1 MRQWHR
7 WGFPRASTTCYS
19 GNGVKIKPRNP
30 AIPGPLYR
38 IQWRGRVRLIS
49 IRERNTMKRVT
60 MILAVAA
67 LFIIS
72 ARGQGFGNLNFES
85 AFGTGTNFPGNPGNG
100 ILVSVTNALPDWTPY
115 NGPVGVGGA
124 LSSIYYVSNILG
136 HASNV
141 ELESGSLALSGNDLS
156 VGLYQESAISQTGLV
171 PTNAESLQ
179 FEASSPIPGAAGFSV
194 TLGGQSLSY
203 SVLSEGPDYTDVY
216 GANIPA
222 NLDGLTEALTFSC
235 LGNGSGNVLL
245 DDIDFSPMSVPEPS
259 EYALIGLGAILFG
272 LRHLKGRFIYLSR
285 RGTSAHGSSAV
296 APLDA
301 ASLPY

>member
-1 MRQWHR
+1 VTERITSRLGGKHPNQTEETTGKNRALNAACNAGQRQRQLLIKRLFNQTAFSRLTAH
-7 WGFPRASTTCYS
+7 A
-19 GNGVKIKPRNP
+19 NG
-30 AIPGPLYR
+30 
-38 IQWRGRVRLIS
+38 
-49 IRERNTMKRVT
+49 
-60 MILAVAA
+60 
-67 LFIIS
+67 
-72 ARGQGFGNLNFES
+72 
-85 AFGTGTNFPGNPGNG
+85 
-100 ILVSVTNALPDWTPY
+100 WTPY

-124 LSSIYYVSNILG
+124 LSSIYYVSNNFYG
-136 HASNV
+136 PASSV
-141 ELESGSLALSGNDLS
+141 ELESGSLALSGNSLS
-156 VGLYQESAISQTGLV
+156 VGLYQDSAISQTGLV

-179 FEASSPIPGAAGFSV
+179 FEASSPIPGVAGFLV